1 MTAVVFSSGILKIP
15 GIQQM
20 LGMELVHASKSA
32 GSSPTC
38 VLGWGV
44 RENTEKARRFAEAHS
59 LPFASLEEGFIRS
72 PGLGTDGQPTVS
84 VVCDEIGIHYDAT
97 RPSDLEQLLNDD
109 RLLPDAVLEDAKR
122 AMDLMIRHG
131 VSKYSGT
138 VDFDPEQLR
147 QRSEASRHVLVLD
160 QAYADMSVVF
170 GGASS
175 KSFSEM
181 LEAAILENPDA
192 QVWVKAHPLTVDG
205 AKPGYLVEIAEKNGI
220 PVITDHV
227 SPFSLL
233 PHFDRVYAVTSQM
246 GFEALM
252 AGKKVSC
259 FGMPFYAGWGVT
271 DDRIGCNRRHKRRS
285 VLEIFAAA
293 YIMYSRYV
301 HPSTREAATIF
312 DVIEQMAAVRR
323 REKVISGRVFAVAM
337 KRSQRVR
344 LQEGLRTRSNEI
356 QMIPDFR
363 QAYGMGVDRGSRVA
377 TWGTELCISAD
388 VLVKQVHCSHIVIED
403 GLLAR
408 LETGDAKDSVY
419 SFRIERGSIGGHYGS
434 REASELEQMLSA
446 GGWMSEPLLA
456 RSRWLIDQIV
466 EHRITRD
473 GIDAGDA
480 LTRKIPS
487 GRKVIVV
494 LGEESAEEVD
504 ASGAT
509 VQSSY
514 ELLRQLRAS
523 EPDAFI
529 IYRPHGDSF
538 AGSRFGGSSK
548 RELSKVCDHIESR
561 AGVTHVIDAA
571 DEVHVISAS
580 SGFFALLRGKNVFCH
595 GLAFYAGWGLTADR
609 MPGHLT
615 AHRTTDRSLEEVV
628 AAAFILH
635 CTYFDGRAGRRC
647 EPEDYVRWL
656 VSCKRARSEVAANKK
671 SLWARLFGRR

>member
-20 LGMELVHASKSA
+20 LGMELVHAAKASGA
-32 GSSPTC
+32 NPTC

-122 AMDLMIRHG
+122 AMDLMMRHG

-138 VDFDPEQLR
+138 IDFDPEQLR
-147 QRSEASRHVLVLD
+147 RRSEASRHVLVID
-160 QAYADMSVVF
+160 QVYADMSVVF

-192 QVWVKAHPLTVDG
+192 QVWVKAHPLTVAG
-205 AKPGYLVEIAEKNGI
+205 AKPGYLAEIAEKNGI

-301 HPSTREAATIF
+301 HPSTREAGTIF

-323 REKVISGRVFAVAM
+323 REKMVAGRVFAVAM
-337 KRSQRVR
+337 KRAQRVR
-344 LQEGLRTRSNEI
+344 LQDALKTRSNEI
-356 QMIPDFR
+356 HMIPDFR
-363 QAYGMGVDRGSRVA
+363 QAYGMGVDRASKVA

-388 VLVKQVHCSHIVIED
+388 VLVKQVHCSHSVIED

-408 LETGDAKDSVY
+408 LETGDVKESIY
-419 SFRIERGSIGGHYGS
+419 SFRVERGGVGGQFGS
-434 REASELEQMLSA
+434 RCASELEELLNA
-446 GGWMSEPLLA
+446 DGWVSEPLLA
-456 RSRWLIDQIV
+456 RARWLIENIV

-473 GIDAGDA
+473 GIDTGEA
-480 LTRKIPS
+480 LARKIPA
-487 GRKVIVV
+487 GRKVVVV
-494 LGEESAEEVD
+494 LGDESDESVD

-523 EPDAFI
+523 DPDAFI
-529 IYRPHGDSF
+529 IYRPHGESF
-538 AGSRFGGSSK
+538 AGNRFGGFSK
-548 RELSKVCDHIESR
+548 RELSKVCDHIEAR

-580 SGFFALLRGKNVFCH
+580 SGFFALLRGKTVFCH
-595 GLAFYAGWGLTADR
+595 GLSFYAGWGLTADR
-609 MPGHLT
+609 MSGHLT
-615 AHRTTDRSLEEVV
+615 AHRTADRSVEELV

-635 CTYFDGRAGRRC
+635 CTYFDGRTGRRC

-656 VSCKRARSEVAANKK
+656 VSRRLARGEAAASKK
-671 SLWARLFGRR
+671 GLWARMFGRA